1 MSRSGNK
8 KTVVVV
14 NTTRL
19 QFDKKAL
26 VRDLREN
33 IARVY
38 QDAAIKFV
46 QVAASNVPSLTGQ
59 AKAALIGIAEDLG
72 LDCGVSPDDPPLSE
86 NMHLYYYLVGHGN
99 TVERGK
105 DMGSGEIKLAR
116 SPYFL
121 RITLNVTAAH
131 NGYHYFTHWDNEI
144 WGSIDEAVNSM
155 QRYIKE
161 NLKPPKLKFT
171 KPQRKDL

>member
-1 MSRSGNK
+1 MSRSGSK

-14 NTTRL
+14 NTTRV
-19 QFDKKAL
+19 QFDTKAL

-38 QDAAIKFV
+38 EDAAIRFV

-59 AKAALIGIAEDLG
+59 ARSALIGIAEDLG
-72 LDCGVSPDDPPLSE
+72 LNSGVSVDDPPISE
-86 NMHLYYYLVGHGN
+86 NMHLYYYLTNQGN
-99 TVERGK
+99 TTDRGK
-105 DMGSGEIKLAR
+105 TMGSGEIKLAR

-131 NGYHYFTHWDNEI
+131 NGYHYFTHWDNEV
-144 WGSIDEAVNSM
+144 WNSIDQAVDSL
-155 QRYIKE
+155 QRYIKD
-161 NLKPPKLKFT
+161 NLKPPKLKFVT
-171 KPQRKDL
+171 PQRKDL

>member
-1 MSRSGNK
+1 MKKSGSK

-14 NTTRL
+14 SNTRP

-33 IARVY
+33 IAEVY
-38 QDAAIKFV
+38 LDAAVKFV
-46 QVAASNVPSLTGQ
+46 QTAASNVPSLTGQ

-72 LDCGVSPDDPPLSE
+72 LDCGVSPDDPPVSE

-105 DMGSGEIKLAR
+105 DMGTGEIKLAR
-116 SPYFL
+116 SPYFVRL
-121 RITLNVTAAH
+121 TLNVTSAH
-131 NGYHYFTHWDNEI
+131 NGFHYYTYWDNEI
-144 WGSIDEAVNSM
+144 WGSLEEAINSFE
-155 QRYIKE
+155 RYIRK
-161 NLKPPKLKFT
+161 NLKPPKLQFIGPK
-171 KPQRKDL
+171 RKDL